1 MSSNISNDTP
11 IFAVPEVNLVPVSGH
26 LSQMAAIPPSRMF
39 IINKSLKVY
48 RERNPERPVF
58 DASQGDGG
66 ASLPGVPR
74 AILERAAELQIE
86 HGTAYDLPFGTP
98 AFRQAVIE
106 QYWRIDPGL
115 GIGPANV
122 LGTSGGRDALVKAY
136 QAMLALGHGREGDVI
151 ITTRV
156 PWISYNWGP
165 YSVGANVLYAP
176 GKPEAGWSLT
186 PDSIRESVR
195 FAERSGRKAAGVIIT
210 SPDNPTGK
218 TLSLEEQACLAQE
231 ALRSGVA
238 FVLFDWMYHYVTDE
252 QPADLNTFLRLFD
265 AEDRKRLMFLD
276 GLTKSLGASNIRC
289 CHLIAAEEV
298 IQFAAARASHT
309 VMPSYFALAV
319 AMAAY
324 EMGYSEA
331 CRGIVEP
338 TNTSRRLLEQYL
350 QEQRVR
356 FILGKGYYAFI
367 EVSQWLERKGW
378 ADSEPLGQYLAEEHG
393 VAVVPGVYFSPYG
406 AQWIRFSYAN
416 APEYTLGA
424 AQRLMEGLY
433 AL

>member
-1 MSSNISNDTP
+1 TMSSNISNDTP

-210 SPDNPTGK
+210 S
-218 TLSLEEQACLAQE
+218 
-231 ALRSGVA
+231 
-238 FVLFDWMYHYVTDE
+238 
-252 QPADLNTFLRLFD
+252 
-265 AEDRKRLMFLD
+265 
-276 GLTKSLGASNIRC
+276 
-289 CHLIAAEEV
+289 
-298 IQFAAARASHT
+298 
-309 VMPSYFALAV
+309 
-319 AMAAY
+319 
-324 EMGYSEA
+324 
-331 CRGIVEP
+331 
-338 TNTSRRLLEQYL
+338 
-350 QEQRVR
+350 
-356 FILGKGYYAFI
+356 
-367 EVSQWLERKGW
+367 
-378 ADSEPLGQYLAEEHG
+378 
-393 VAVVPGVYFSPYG
+393 
-406 AQWIRFSYAN
+406 
-416 APEYTLGA
+416 
-424 AQRLMEGLY
+424 
-433 AL
+433 